1 MNMAA
6 IRKDKKNELEAFN
19 LQQEIKKQRDK
30 LEELLEL
37 DQKENKI
44 IQELNHAKKELAQAE
59 RELVIYQQKEIDL
72 TKAAELRY
80 SVIPSQRER
89 IKKLE
94 EEASHNILRKYFID
108 REDVA
113 LTITQKYDLPV
124 GKVLADEQQKLF
136 FLPAILQER
145 VKGQNKALRAVS
157 DAIFRARA
165 GIQDPHRPLAS
176 FLFVGPTGVG
186 KTEVALTIAEQL
198 FDQKKNLIRLDMTE
212 FSEPHSISKLIG
224 SPPGYIGFE
233 EQPRLEIVREKMN
246 SVILFDEIE
255 KAHPEVINILLQILD
270 NGFLTL
276 ANGREVNFRNT
287 IIVLT
292 TNLGS
297 ELYFEKRKMEE
308 IKKDLEFELK
318 SHFRPEFLNRLD
330 EIVFFNSLSKEVIR
344 EIIIKELELFIQRIF
359 QEKNIKLR
367 YNEEVVE
374 KILNEAY
381 SIEYGARPIKHY
393 IEKKIGTLVA
403 RQVVSQLLVSGGN
416 YLLNLEQ
423 GTQEIKITPLRSLES
438 GKNLLNS
445 KYE

>member
-1 MNMAA
+1 M
-6 IRKDKKNELEAFN
+6 
-19 LQQEIKKQRDK
+19 
-30 LEELLEL
+30 
-37 DQKENKI
+37 
-44 IQELNHAKKELAQAE
+44 
-59 RELVIYQQKEIDL
+59 
-72 TKAAELRY
+72 
-80 SVIPSQRER
+80 
-89 IKKLE
+89 
-94 EEASHNILRKYFID
+94 RKYFIN

-124 GKVLADEQQKLF
+124 GKVLADEQQKLL
-136 FLPAILQER
+136 FLPAILQQR
-145 VKGQNKALRAVS
+145 VKGQGAALRAVS

-233 EQPRLEIVREKMN
+233 ERPRLEIIREKMN
-246 SVILFDEIE
+246 SVVLFDEIE
-255 KAHPEVINILLQILD
+255 KSHPEVINILLQILD

-344 EIIIKELELFIQRIF
+344 EIIVKELELFIQRIF

-403 RQVVSQLLVSGGN
+403 RQVVSQLLISGGN

-423 GTQEIKITPLRSLES
+423 GTQEIKITPLRSLET